1 MADLFF
7 DNIVC
12 FRSER
17 FHGVAGGIESIG
29 KNHSPACALLRV
41 NSGGDDCGTSAS
53 GKQGGKRRS
62 RSEAS
67 EERRPKAVVASMLV
81 AQNADPAARAQQ
93 FDHWLESV
101 FAIKKL
107 QTGTATCAAHMGVD
121 EAIAKLLIYARISNI
136 THKLWHQLR
145 KQFPSG
151 EMTQNED
158 HRNAGAKSSIHGLD
172 VFDCDSTQ
180 DFFRR
185 HRAELDTAQKV
196 RAQLLK
202 MATDKTAQLRRRLFT
217 SERDG
222 NVAL

>member
-1 MADLFF
+1 MHPEPIFGRLADLFF
-7 DNIVC
+7 DNFVC

-29 KNHSPACALLRV
+29 KNHSPACALMRV
-41 NSGGDDCGTSAS
+41 NSGSDDCGTSAF

-145 KQFPSG
+145 KQFQS
-151 EMTQNED
+151 TKRLKKKT
-158 HRNAGAKSSIHGLD
+158 HRKPGAKSSTKGLEVSD
-172 VFDCDSTQ
+172 GTSTQ
-180 DFFRR
+180 DF
-185 HRAELDTAQKV
+185 
-196 RAQLLK
+196 
-202 MATDKTAQLRRRLFT
+202 
-217 SERDG
+217 
-222 NVAL
+222 